1 MFIRQG
7 DVLIVKVEQQQ
18 DFEGKS
24 ERDAI
29 LAYGEATGHHHKL
42 AGTVET
48 VREQGEISM
57 FRVVQATS
65 LVHQEHD
72 AITVEP
78 GVYRVVRQR
87 EYQRGEIQRVLD

>member
-7 DVLIVKVEQQQ
+7 DVLITKVNEV
-18 DFEGKS
+18 FEGQQ
-24 ERDAI
+24 ERNAI

-42 AGTVET
+42 VGSVET
-48 VREQGEISM
+48 MREQGEISM
-57 FRVVQATS
+57 FRVVESTP

-72 AITVEP
+72 TITVEP